1 MRNLVIVGHG
11 GLARE
16 TAFLV
21 EEINRASPTWTLVGY
36 VACQPGSVG
45 TAIGQHA
52 IWGTDEQLSA
62 SVQEL
67 AVAVAIGTTA
77 IRQRLHECLAANSR
91 LAFPSLVHPAVTGD
105 WRRIQMG
112 SGNLV
117 LNDASFTT
125 DIVLGNGNV
134 FNPGCTLAHDCRLG
148 SYCLIGPGAN
158 LAGEVT
164 LGDRVLV
171 GTGARVLPGR
181 RVGSDIT
188 IGAGAV
194 VTQDLAAP
202 GVYAGVP
209 ARRRE

>member
-1 MRNLVIVGHG
+1 MKDLVIVGHG

-21 EEINRASPTWTLVGY
+21 EEINRARPTWKLLGY
-36 VACQPGSVG
+36 VASQPDDVG
-45 TAIGQHA
+45 TTIGQHP
-52 IWGTDEQLSA
+52 IWGTDDQLSA
-62 SVQEL
+62 SAREL
-67 AVAVAIGTTA
+67 AVVVAIGTAA
-77 IRQRLHECLAANSR
+77 IVQRLHERFAANSR
-91 LAFPSLVHPAVTGD
+91 LTIPSLVHPAVTGD

-112 SGNLV
+112 PGNLV

-125 DIVLGNGNV
+125 DIVVGACNV
-134 FNPGCTLAHDCRLG
+134 FNPGCTVAHDCRLG

-194 VTQDLAAP
+194 VTQDLATP
-202 GVYAGVP
+202 GVYVGVP
-209 ARRRE
+209 ARGRE